1 MTLPRQA
8 IATFVLCV
16 AFGAAVPA
24 SADTV
29 RGGRV
34 VLLTSASQG
43 GGDSVCQAS
52 PFNERA
58 CRKAERQY
66 ERTVDQIERQFDR
79 ERDKLETK
87 RDKQLGKAD
96 SPDEKDDIR
105 GEFRDDL
112 AKLQKQ
118 RDKQLEDAQAEL

>member
-16 AFGAAVPA
+16 AFGASVPA

-58 CRKAERQY
+58 CRRAERKY
-66 ERTVDQIERQFDR
+66 ERTVDRIERQFDR
-79 ERDKLETK
+79 KRDNLETK
-87 RDKQLGKAD
+87 RDKKLGQAD

-105 GEFRDDL
+105 EDFQDDL
-112 AKLQKQ
+112 AKLRKQ
-118 RDKQLEDAQAEL
+118 RDKQLGDAQAEL